1 MNPRSTQWLLGVAL
15 ALLAFILIF
24 ERRGRHAAEGGPT
37 ETKLLPDLRL
47 DAVTRLDVRR
57 PDQSVSVVRTN
68 GGWRLVA
75 PVDYPAQAG
84 AVERLLEA
92 LSRLDRRTYIAA
104 EDLPRSAAGLAEF
117 GLDKPAAILAIQA
130 GSERKELRVG
140 GPTPLGGRV
149 YLQLVGA
156 EGLFAAEA
164 DFLRWLPRTADDWRD
179 TLFLDWTGVNFD
191 RLEIRA
197 PDRGFALELD
207 PTNRLWQLV
216 RPMRAR
222 ADNPRLQ
229 ALLQALR
236 NLRVQRFVTDDPAA
250 DLEPFGL
257 KPPRLEVA
265 FQQGTNDLLLLQLGG
280 SPTNATELL
289 HARRLGS
296 PTVALVPVA
305 SVALLR
311 GSFEDFRDRRLL
323 SFPPLTA
330 ERIEVQ
336 AEDRFALERGTNALW
351 RLVEPVQAPADR
363 DLMREFLAT
372 LGDLEAVKF
381 VKDVVADYAPYGLAQ
396 PSRRYLLSRPVNTPA
411 GRTNELLVQLEF
423 GATNEDQTVFARR
436 TDESSV
442 YAVSLASVQAL
453 PRAAFQ
459 LRDRRLWNFAP
470 TNVTG
475 ILVKLR
481 GQSHRLERNP
491 AGDWK
496 PAPGSQGVVNS
507 LAVEEML
514 RLLGTLAADA
524 WVARGADK
532 LPEYGFTE
540 AAHELTLELTRGG
553 AAQTLTVAF
562 GGMAESLR
570 PYAAMAIDGQPTLF
584 EFPLVT
590 YGLYWEAL
598 RGVVPGLPPPV
609 R

>member
-1 MNPRSTQWLLGVAL
+1 MNPRSTQWLIGLAL
-15 ALLAFILIF
+15 ALLAFILVF
-24 ERRGRHAAEGGPT
+24 ERRGPAERGPT
-37 ETKLLPDLRL
+37 DPKLLPDLRL

-57 PDQSVSVVRTN
+57 PDQSLSVVRTN

-75 PVDYPAQAG
+75 PVDYPAQAD

-92 LSRLDRRTYIAA
+92 LCRLDRRTYIAP
-104 EDLPRSAAGLAEF
+104 EELPRSAAALAEF
-117 GLDKPAAILAIQA
+117 GLDQPVAILSLQA

-164 DFLRWLPRTADDWRD
+164 EFLRWLPRTANEWRD
-179 TLFLDWTGVNFD
+179 TLFLDLTGVNFN

-197 PDRGFALELD
+197 ADRGFALELD

-250 DLEPFGL
+250 DLEPLGL
-257 KPPRLEVA
+257 KPPQLEIA
-265 FQQGTNDLLLLQLGG
+265 FQQGTNDLRVLQLGG
-280 SPTNATELL
+280 SPTNAAELL

-296 PTVALVPVA
+296 PTVVLLPKA

-323 SFPPLTA
+323 SFPPVTA

-351 RLVEPVQAPADR
+351 RLVEPTPAPADR
-363 DLMREFLAT
+363 DLMREFLAA
-372 LGDLEAVKF
+372 LGEIEAVKF
-381 VKDVVADYAPYGLAQ
+381 IKDVVTDYAPYGLAQ
-396 PSRRYLLSRPVNTPA
+396 PSRRYLLSRPVNSSA
-411 GRTNELLVQLEF
+411 GPTNELLVQLEF

-442 YAVSLASVQAL
+442 YAVPLASVQAL
-453 PRAAFQ
+453 PHAAFQ
-459 LRDRRLWNFAP
+459 LRDRRLWTFAP

-481 GQSHRLERNP
+481 AQSHRLERNP

-496 PAPGSQGVVNS
+496 PAPGTQGVVNS

-514 RLLGTLAADA
+514 RLLGTLTADT

-532 LPEYGFTE
+532 LPEYGVPE
-540 AAHELTLELTRGG
+540 AAHELTLEVTRGG
-553 AAQTLTVAF
+553 ASETLTVAF
-562 GGMAESLR
+562 GRMAESLR
-570 PYAAMAIDGQPTLF
+570 PYAAMVLDGQPTLF

-590 YGLYWEAL
+590 YGLYWEAM

>member
-1 MNPRSTQWLLGVAL
+1 MNPRSTRWLLGLAL

-24 ERRGRHAAEGGPT
+24 ERRGRATAERGASQT
-37 ETKLLPDLRL
+37 RLLPDLRL

-57 PDQSVSVVRTN
+57 PDLSVSVVRTN

-75 PVDYPAQAG
+75 PVEYPAQAG
-84 AVERLLEA
+84 AVERLLDA
-92 LSRLDRRTYIAA
+92 LSRLDRRTYIAPD
-104 EDLPRSAAGLAEF
+104 ELPRSPAGLAEF
-117 GLDKPAAILAIQA
+117 GLDKPAAILSIQA

-140 GPTPLGGRV
+140 GATPLGGRV

-164 DFLRWLPRTADDWRD
+164 EFLQWLPRTASDWRD
-179 TLFLDWTGVNFD
+179 TLFLDLTGVNFN

-207 PTNRLWQLV
+207 PTNRLWHLV

-250 DLEPFGL
+250 DLEPLGL
-257 KPPRLEVA
+257 KPPQWEIA
-265 FQQGTNDLLLLQLGG
+265 FQQGTNDLRVLQLGS

-296 PTVALVPVA
+296 PTVVLVPRA

-323 SFPPLTA
+323 SFPPVTA

-351 RLVEPVQAPADR
+351 RLVEPTPAPADR

-372 LGDLEAVKF
+372 LGDIEAVKF
-381 VKDVVADYAPYGLAQ
+381 VKDVVTDYTPYGLAQ

-411 GRTNELLVQLEF
+411 GRTNALLVQLEF

-442 YAVSLASVQAL
+442 YAVPLASVRAL

-459 LRDRRLWNFAP
+459 VRDRRIWNFAP

-475 ILVKLR
+475 IVVKLR

-514 RLLGTLAADA
+514 RLLGSLAADA

-532 LPEYGFTE
+532 LPDHGFPQ

-553 AAQTLTVAF
+553 ASETLAVAF
-562 GGMAESLR
+562 GQMAESLR
-570 PYAAMAIDGQPTLF
+570 PYAAIGIEGQPTIF
-584 EFPLVT
+584 EFPLVP